1 MPSIFTPRGLQVR
14 FNARESFSLI
24 ARVRSKCSAFRFLQ
38 LVEDFENYPSF
49 VQLIVS
55 VTCIALIRPEHFW
68 ILILAMP
75 ITRLVFTLIRN
86 NGDWIVKPVFT
97 FAIPFVRVYS
107 VLCGRGL
114 FIIPLSIWAY
124 LKFGWTGLACYLFAL
139 IWGWGIEMELD
150 SLLGKF
156 SIEKYGR
163 QLFSSELA
171 FLQAYW
177 YWADRCHISSQTF
190 VSDEELDQGAWK
202 ESLCNFA
209 QQYPSVV
216 SRFILELE
224 DYP

>member
-1 MPSIFTPRGLQVR
+1 MPSIYTPRGLQVR

-49 VQLIVS
+49 AQLIVS
-55 VTCIALIRPEHFW
+55 VTCIALFRPGHFW
-68 ILILAMP
+68 ILMLAMP

-86 NGDWIVKPVFT
+86 SGDWIVKPVFT
-97 FAIPFVRVYS
+97 IAIPFVRVYS

-124 LKFGWTGLACYLFAL
+124 LKSGWTGAACYLLASVL
-139 IWGWGIEMELD
+139 SWYIEMKLD
-150 SLLGKF
+150 FLLGKF
-156 SIEKYGR
+156 SIEQYGR

-190 VSDEELDQGAWK
+190 VSNEELDQGAWK
-202 ESLCNFA
+202 ESLA
-209 QQYPSVV
+209 ELAYSHPHLV
-216 SRFILELE
+216 SMFI
-224 DYP
+224 P